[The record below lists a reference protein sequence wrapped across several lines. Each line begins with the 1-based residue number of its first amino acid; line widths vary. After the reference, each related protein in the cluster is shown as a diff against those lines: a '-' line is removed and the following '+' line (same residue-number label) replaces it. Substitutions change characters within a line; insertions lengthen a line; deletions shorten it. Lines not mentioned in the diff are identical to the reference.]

1 MATLTPTI
9 TLSSTDLST
18 DTLSVNLTDSLSVLG
33 EVHIIRKKLS
43 TTAALI
49 LDASEHN
56 KCYVLLNNTSTA
68 SAEIVTIEESEG
80 GQEHMFLGAGEW
92 AWFPWASAVD
102 LLADSASGTPT
113 LEVMIFEAT
122 A

>member
-1 MATLTPTI
+1 MATLTPTL
-9 TLSSTDLST
+9 TLSSTDATT
-18 DTLSVNLTDSLSVLG
+18 DTLNVSLTDSLSILG

-43 TTAALI
+43 TTAALV

-56 KCYVLLNNTSTA
+56 KCYVLFKNTSTA

-80 GQEHMFLGAGEW
+80 GEEHMSLGAGEF
-92 AWFPWASAVD
+92 AWFPWASSVD
-102 LLADSASGTPT
+102 LLADSDSGTPT